1 MMQPDGAPQHSV
13 PWDDSR
19 PTEALGGPQSDVFR
33 ATSTDGSHDVAVR
46 LWCGASAKDRQ
57 AAKVRAEC
65 ARYVSHPNLAAVEAC
80 EARGNAALWIVSEYV
95 RGPSLETWAASG
107 RVLPL
112 PAAIDLVRNLSL
124 ALYAAQREGLTHHAL
139 QPRNI
144 IVTRQTDAQVP
155 WLDAKLLNLSV
166 AAWMSPELPNLYNAH
181 FIAPETLPMMLCDLD
196 ASDAID
202 DRTNVYSCGALLYM
216 LVTGSPPFHSQTFFD
231 LSNAQ
236 LNGKLLAPEAR
247 NSEISSALQT
257 VILSALAVD
266 PTRRYANCGEL
277 ASVLAAAAWRDGYA
291 ESYEVSTEQPL
302 PLRALRVARMT
313 ALRRNRDF
321 LRTPMPVG

>member
-1 MMQPDGAPQHSV
+1 MQPDAERKDSV
-13 PWDDSR
+13 PWDESH
-19 PTEALGGPQSDVFR
+19 PTEAIGSAGSDVFR
-33 ATSTDGSHDVAVR
+33 AMSLDGDHEVAVR
-46 LWCGASAKDRQ
+46 LWCGAGAKELQ

-65 ARYVSHPNLAAVEAC
+65 SRYVSHPNLAAVEVC

-95 RGPSLETWAASG
+95 RGPSLETWAAKG

-124 ALYAAQREGLTHHAL
+124 ALYTAQREGLTHHFV

-144 IVTRQTDAQVP
+144 IVTRQTDAHVP
-155 WLDAKLLNLSV
+155 WLDAKLLDLSV
-166 AAWMSPELPNLYNAH
+166 AAWMSPEFPNLYNAH
-181 FIAPETLPMMLCDLD
+181 FIAPETLAVMLCDVD
-196 ASDAID
+196 ASGTID
-202 DRTNVYSCGALLYM
+202 DRANVYSCGALLYT
-216 LVTGSPPFHSQTFFD
+216 LVTGSPPFLSQSLSD
-231 LSNAQ
+231 LSHAQ
-236 LNGKLLAPEAR
+236 LTGKLLAPEAR

-291 ESYEVSTEQPL
+291 ESYEMSTDQPL
-302 PLRALRVARMT
+302 PLRALRVARLS
-313 ALRRNRDF
+313 ALRGKRDF
-321 LRTPMPVG
+321 ARTPMPIG